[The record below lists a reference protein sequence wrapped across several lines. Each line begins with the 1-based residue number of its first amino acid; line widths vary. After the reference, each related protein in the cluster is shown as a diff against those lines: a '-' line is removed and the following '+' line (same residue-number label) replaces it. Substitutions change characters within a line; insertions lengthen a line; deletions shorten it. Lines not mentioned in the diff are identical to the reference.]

1 LGPHGYIHRRK
12 MMAVIDA
19 LTKYPE
25 VTAFID
31 SDTWFIRSPD
41 ELFSRISPGRS
52 CLHLAEGPLMITF
65 TKKSWRN
72 LAKILAC
79 ACLVD
84 EHGRTVNIPPD
95 STMWNSG
102 VIGLDPSDG
111 HLLRDSLYLMDQL
124 WSQFWSQLQKI
135 STVDQ
140 LMLGHVLNRCTEL

>member
-1 LGPHGYIHRRK
+1 FSLLSAFRFLKDRVQNYRFLIYTDNAAAFDGLPGTIECLDAARLREWLGPHGYIHRRK
-12 MMAVIDA
+12 MMAVVDSF
-19 LTKYPE
+19 TKYPE

-102 VIGLDPSDG
+102 VIGL
-111 HLLRDSLYLMDQL
+111 
-124 WSQFWSQLQKI
+124 
-135 STVDQ
+135 
-140 LMLGHVLNRCTEL
+140 